1 MAFPFNFTRGGT
13 MRDPGNEVANTLE
26 LYTDSAGS
34 KGYGAVFGN
43 HWLCGAWPPSWQSLN
58 IATLELFPIVIALH
72 IWGPTISHKCVLL
85 FTDNVALVDIINK
98 QTSKDEGI
106 LILLRSLVLCCL
118 RFNILFRFRH
128 IPGFLNRRADS
139 LSRFQVAEFK
149 ALTPRRGHSS
159 DSCARRP
166 TAREVVDTLQVLVR
180 SSISEGSKKTHQR
193 AWSVYS
199 QFSGHFGG
207 SLIPT
212 RPLSPAAVALFIS
225 YLSASKLAPSS
236 ISSYI
241 SALSYAHKL
250 SRPD

>member
-1 MAFPFNFTRGGT
+1 MTFPFNFTRGGKI
-13 MRDPGNEVANTLE
+13 RDPGNEVANTLE

-43 HWLCGAWPPSWQSLN
+43 HWFCGAWPPSWQSLN

-128 IPGFLNRRADS
+128 IPRFLNKRVDS
-139 LSRFQVAEFK
+139 LSRFQLAEFK
-149 ALTPRRGHSS
+149 ALTPGA
-159 DSCARRP
+159 DILP
-166 TAREVVDTLQVLVR
+166 TAVPDDLLPERW
-180 SSISEGSKKTHQR
+180 SIPCKS
-193 AWSVYS
+193 
-199 QFSGHFGG
+199 
-207 SLIPT
+207 
-212 RPLSPAAVALFIS
+212 
-225 YLSASKLAPSS
+225 
-236 ISSYI
+236 
-241 SALSYAHKL
+241 
-250 SRPD
+250 